1 MDASSRTFTRTV
13 LYSLNGLFA
22 FLLAMIMVPSVVL
35 AEGLAFDDGHDLL
48 VLPDCKLAIRY
59 NNKTFVPVTTSQF
72 CNNEEGYFLAQKPTQ
87 SFQIEEQ
94 YSAQMKGNTK
104 GERILI
110 ECYQTGKLGKI
121 SKGRLSKDFLK
132 KNKLKEIN
140 LTYDRITKETG
151 ASKSGLDNLRS
162 VVVFEVNP
170 GDGTPKYRLF
180 AFQHEDV
187 LTLYARRMRP
197 SAGDFD
203 NQAPVIVSQI
213 AFQLDPDLKG
223 NVTIK

>member
-1 MDASSRTFTRTV
+1 MIAFRKFKSI
-13 LYSLNGLFA
+13 LFA
-22 FLLAMIMVPSVVL
+22 GMVAGLLSAPSAVQ

-48 VLPDCKLAIRY
+48 VLPECKLAIRY
-59 NNKTFVPVTTSQF
+59 NNKTFVPVAISPF
-72 CNNEEGYFLAQKPTQ
+72 CDKEEGYFLAQKPTQ

-110 ECYQTGKLGKI
+110 ECYDTGKLGKL
-121 SKGRLSKDFLK
+121 SKGRLSKKFT
-132 KNKLKEIN
+132 KNNKVKEIN
-140 LTYDRITKETG
+140 LTYDRIVKETG
-151 ASKSGLDNLRS
+151 ATKTGLDNLRS

-170 GDGTPKYRLF
+170 GDGSAKYRLF

-197 SAGDFD
+197 NNKGFD
-203 NQAPVIVSQI
+203 DQAPVIVSQI
-213 AFQLDPDLKG
+213 SFQLEPDLKG
-223 NVTIK
+223 NVNVK